1 MLAVAALLPDRV
13 AAAAALCS
21 VAPFDAEGLDFT
33 AGMGEQN
40 VVSMAA
46 AQADEAT
53 HRANHELELAN
64 VLNATPEQLVEA
76 WTTLLGPADREVL
89 TGSLAEGILAEI
101 RAGIVP
107 SSDGWFDDDR
117 CFVRPWGFDVAS
129 IRIPVLVWQGEQDRF
144 VPFAHGEWLAAH
156 IPGAEARLEGG
167 STATSRSSSAACR
180 RCTRGC
186 SSVSPRTTEG
196 PSRGPQSLYGSTTSR
211 PAIATP
217 SGRSVC
223 FTRIESPCAASTS
236 GRRL

>member
-1 MLAVAALLPDRV
+1 
-13 AAAAALCS
+13 
-21 VAPFDAEGLDFT
+21 
-33 AGMGEQN
+33 MGEQN

-53 HRANHELELAN
+53 HRANHELELAD

-89 TGSLAEGILAEI
+89 TGSLAEGMLAEI

-156 IPGAEARLEGG
+156 IPGRGGAPRGGRRPPHDLRAPRARGARVAARAFPLERPK
-167 STATSRSSSAACR
+167 A
-180 RCTRGC
+180 
-186 SSVSPRTTEG
+186 
-196 PSRGPQSLYGSTTSR
+196 PSRGLPQSLYGSTTSR